1 MLVRVLLYIQLLP
14 KRCNTLYENMRGFLV
29 GFKDIN
35 DNTRTQAVNLCYTYI
50 RGEYMLLFG
59 KKVEVYQSRNSAEF
73 KAVKKMLK
81 QNGISYGTS
90 WVQTELACGCGAKI
104 NMRQVINPQYTPY
117 IWYVYVRPENE
128 EKAKQLIAQ
137 LQSEKK
143 QAD

>member
-1 MLVRVLLYIQLLP
+1 
-14 KRCNTLYENMRGFLV
+14 
-29 GFKDIN
+29 
-35 DNTRTQAVNLCYTYI
+35 
-50 RGEYMLLFG
+50 MLLFG
-59 KKVEVYQSRNSAEF
+59 KKIEVYQSRNSAEF

-104 NMRQVINPQYTPY
+104 NMRQVINPRYSPY
-117 IWYVYVRPENE
+117 IWSVYVRPENE

>member
-1 MLVRVLLYIQLLP
+1 
-14 KRCNTLYENMRGFLV
+14 
-29 GFKDIN
+29 
-35 DNTRTQAVNLCYTYI
+35 
-50 RGEYMLLFG
+50 MLLFG
-59 KKVEVYQSRNSAEF
+59 KKLEVYQSRNNAEF

-90 WVQTELACGCGAKI
+90 WVQTELACGCGTKI
-104 NMRQVINPQYTPY
+104 NMRQVINPRYSPY

>member
-1 MLVRVLLYIQLLP
+1 
-14 KRCNTLYENMRGFLV
+14 MRGFLV
-29 GFKDIN
+29 GFKDMN
-35 DNTRTQAVNLCYTYI
+35 ANTRTQAVNLCYTYM